1 MSIEQETYVTA
12 GEIAQALRVKIST
25 VYGWVR
31 RKQLP
36 CVKIGPRLVRFR
48 RSDLKRLTRHDEQ
61 LVDAEVSKT
70 SPPEQDGCIV
80 TENEK
85 AGFTTRGPR
94 SNQRQK
100 VPERKMN
107 EQPPTIKPTR

>member
-70 SPPEQDGCIV
+70 SPPR
-80 TENEK
+80 
-85 AGFTTRGPR
+85 TRR
-94 SNQRQK
+94 MNRH
-100 VPERKMN
+100 RKRKGRVHDARPK
-107 EQPPTIKPTR
+107 EQPTP